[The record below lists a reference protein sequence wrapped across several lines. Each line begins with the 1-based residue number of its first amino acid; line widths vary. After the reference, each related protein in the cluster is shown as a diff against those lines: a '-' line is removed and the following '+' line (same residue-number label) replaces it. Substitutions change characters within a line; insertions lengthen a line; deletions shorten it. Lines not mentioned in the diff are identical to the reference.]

1 MKQCGLKL
9 NQKKTRIVYWQ
20 DGIRKGI
27 YPNRTFDFLGF
38 TFQARKC
45 KGIKGLFTGFNPG
58 MSKKAMKKKRQ
69 ELRDLR
75 WGKMTQE
82 TLEDL
87 AKTLNEKARGWI
99 QYYGEFYKTAM
110 YPLFKYVN
118 YLLVEWARKKFKRF
132 KRSRRR
138 AANWLDRI
146 KYEKPR
152 MFVHW
157 YLLKEMV

>member
-1 MKQCGLKL
+1 
-9 NQKKTRIVYWQ
+9 
-20 DGIRKGI
+20 
-27 YPNRTFDFLGF
+27 
-38 TFQARKC
+38 
-45 KGIKGLFTGFNPG
+45 
-58 MSKKAMKKKRQ
+58 MKKKRQ

-118 YLLVEWARKKFKRF
+118 YLLVEWARKKYKRF
-132 KRSRRR
+132 KRSRKK
-138 AANWLDRI
+138 AANWLETI
-146 KYEKPR
+146 KYKTPR
-152 MFVHW
+152 MFAHW